1 MINGK
6 KVLAIIPA
14 RKSSEELKNKNIR
27 KFNKKPLIF
36 WTLKAAQKSK
46 LIDEVVVSS
55 NSSKILNYSKK
66 FKKFILSK
74 RPENLSTKKSEIID
88 TIFFEMKKF
97 ENCKIIIL
105 LQPTSPLRRSEDID
119 KSLRKM
125 IGNKR
130 ESCVSYTEIKY
141 NPYNF
146 YLIKKNKISF
156 LVNKRKKIKST
167 NRQSFKKVFYPS
179 GDIYISTSN
188 RLKKKKNFV
197 DLKTYPYI
205 VSTKR
210 ASDIDNIWDFKTAEF
225 KLK

>member
-36 WTLKAAQKSK
+36 WTLKAAEKSK

-55 NSSKILNYSKK
+55 NSNKILNYSKK
-66 FKKFILSK
+66 FKKFALSK
-74 RPENLSTKKSEIID
+74 RPEKLSTKKSEIID

-97 ENCKIIIL
+97 ENCEIIVL

-119 KSLRKM
+119 KSLSKM
-125 IGNKR
+125 IVNKR

-146 YLIKKNKISF
+146 YFIKKNKINF
-156 LVNKRKKIKST
+156 LVNKKKKIKST

-188 RLKKKKNFV
+188 RLKKKKNFI

>member
-1 MINGK
+1 MIIGK

-36 WTLKAAQKSK
+36 WTLKAAEKSK

-55 NSSKILNYSKK
+55 NSNKILNYSKK
-66 FKKFILSK
+66 FKKFTLSK
-74 RPENLSTKKSEIID
+74 RPEYLSTKKSEIID

-97 ENCKIIIL
+97 VNCEIIIL
-105 LQPTSPLRRSEDID
+105 LQPTSPLRRSGDID
-119 KSLRKM
+119 KSLQEM
-125 IGNKR
+125 ISNKR

-146 YLIKKNKISF
+146 YFIKKNKINF
-156 LVNKRKKIKST
+156 LINKKKKIKST

-188 RLKKKKNFV
+188 RLKKKKNFI

>member
-36 WTLKAAQKSK
+36 WTLKAAQKSQ
-46 LIDEVVVSS
+46 LIDKVVVSS
-55 NSSKILNYSKK
+55 NSKKILNYSKK

-97 ENCKIIIL
+97 ENCEIIIL

-119 KSLRKM
+119 NSLRKM
-125 IGNKR
+125 IINKR

-146 YLIKKNKISF
+146 YLIKKNKINF
-156 LVNKRKKIKST
+156 LVNKKKKIKST

-188 RLKKKKNFV
+188 RLKKKKNFI

-205 VSTKR
+205 ISTKR

>member
-36 WTLKAAQKSK
+36 WTLKAAQKSQ
-46 LIDEVVVSS
+46 LIDKVVVSS
-55 NSSKILNYSKK
+55 NSKKILNYSKK

-97 ENCKIIIL
+97 ENCEIIIL

-119 KSLRKM
+119 NSLRKM
-125 IGNKR
+125 IINKR

-146 YLIKKNKISF
+146 YLIKKNKINF
-156 LVNKRKKIKST
+156 LVNKKKKIKST

-188 RLKKKKNFV
+188 RLKKKKNFI

>member
-1 MINGK
+1 MI
-6 KVLAIIPA
+6 I
-14 RKSSEELKNKNIR
+14 
-27 KFNKKPLIF
+27 
-36 WTLKAAQKSK
+36 
-46 LIDEVVVSS
+46 
-55 NSSKILNYSKK
+55 
-66 FKKFILSK
+66 
-74 RPENLSTKKSEIID
+74 
-88 TIFFEMKKF
+88 
-97 ENCKIIIL
+97 
-105 LQPTSPLRRSEDID
+105 
-119 KSLRKM
+119 
-125 IGNKR
+125 NKR

-146 YLIKKNKISF
+146 YLIKKNKINF
-156 LVNKRKKIKST
+156 LVNKKKKIKST

-188 RLKKKKNFV
+188 RLKKKKNFI

>member
-55 NSSKILNYSKK
+55 NSNKILNYSKK